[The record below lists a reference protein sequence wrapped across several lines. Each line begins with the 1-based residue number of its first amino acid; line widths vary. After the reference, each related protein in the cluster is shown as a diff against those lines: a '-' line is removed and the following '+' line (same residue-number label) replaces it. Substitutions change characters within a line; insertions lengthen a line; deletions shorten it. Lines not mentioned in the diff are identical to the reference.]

1 VDSQLALSSKF
12 VPLLQALLEQSS
24 NLPAQKA
31 QYFIGEEVPLP
42 GGPQPL
48 TIREPDGTEV
58 PAAPGAKFSA
68 TDQPGIY
75 TITPGTQRFAV
86 NLAPDESR
94 LAPLPADRLLSLGVP
109 LRTGHESPAELAKRE
124 GQAQA
129 AEIEGQQKLWRWL
142 IVAALGVLLLETL
155 FAGKLSHTSGS
166 STVAPT

>member
-12 VPLLQALLEQSS
+12 VPLLHSLLEQSS

-48 TIREPDGTEV
+48 TIRKPDGTEV
-58 PAAPGAKFSA
+58 GAPAGSKFA
-68 TDQPGIY
+68 GTDLPGIY
-75 TITPGTQRFAV
+75 AITPGIQRFVV

-94 LAPLPADRLLSLGVP
+94 LTALTPERLTSLGVP
-109 LRTGHESPAELAKRE
+109 LRTGHETPAELLRRE

-129 AEIEGQQKLWRWL
+129 TEIESQQKLWRWL
-142 IVAALGVLLLETL
+142 IVAALGLLLLETL
-155 FAGKLSHTSGS
+155 FAGKLSRTSGS